1 MAEMEMLKAEIMRE
15 IADEVNW
22 QKQHK
27 TLNLAKTYVEDTIY
41 PKIKEQAL
49 NGKYVV
55 FIPITENTDVNDNII
70 SILRK
75 QGFEIYYSTSD
86 PNYTDRSFRIN
97 WEGNKNKKGR
107 KTI

>member
-1 MAEMEMLKAEIMRE
+1 MEMEMLKSEIMRE
-15 IADEVNW
+15 IANEVNR
-22 QKQHK
+22 QKQCK
-27 TLNLAKTYVEDTIY
+27 TLNLAQTFIEDTIY
-41 PKIKEQAL
+41 PKIKEKAL
-49 NGKYVV
+49 SGEYVV
-55 FIPITENTDVNDNII
+55 FIPITENMDVNDNII

-107 KTI
+107 K

>member
-1 MAEMEMLKAEIMRE
+1 MAEMEIPKAEIMRE

-27 TLNLAKTYVEDTIY
+27 ALYLAQTIVENAIY
-41 PKIKEQAL
+41 PKIEEKAL
-49 NGKYVV
+49 NGQYVV
-55 FIPITENTDVNDNII
+55 FIPITENTEVDDNIML
-70 SILRK
+70 ILRE

-86 PNYTDRSFRIN
+86 PNYTGRSFRIN

-107 KTI
+107 K